1 MWSKLLAISLRAIN
15 WLASAN
21 SRVVWAVFKR
31 NFVSY
36 FSNPTGYLFICV
48 FVLLTTV
55 SAFWPNEFF
64 VANLANLDQ
73 LNKWLPFI
81 LLVFVPAIAM
91 AIWADERRQGTD
103 ELLLT
108 LPATDWE
115 IVLGKYLAAV
125 AIYTV
130 ALVFSGLCCYWVL
143 AFLGDPDG
151 GLFFSTYFGYW
162 LLGLAMLSVGMVA
175 SFLTSDLTIAYILG
189 AVFNMPLVFA
199 AYADTVVSGEW
210 ARILKF
216 WSYPEQLRDLTRGIF
231 SLASV
236 VYFLTIVVTMIYL
249 SMILIGRR
257 HWVIGRQ
264 SRVMNL
270 HFAVRVVGTVIVGLS
285 LTVILVNMPIR
296 LDLTSEKLNSLSPHT
311 LKLLRE
317 LNPERPVQIEAFIS
331 PQVPELY
338 VQTRLNLI
346 NTLREIDARGR
357 GKVQVRIWD
366 TERFSEEAAL
376 AEQRYKITPQRRITL
391 DRGAYTESHIFMGVA
406 FRCGLERVE
415 IPFIDRGIPVEYELV
430 RSLVTVTQQ
439 KRKRVGILRTDARLY
454 GQFDF
459 RTMTNPGNWPIIDE
473 LEKQYTVVEVDPSQ
487 PITERYDVLLA
498 VQPSTLGPQ
507 EMKNFIDAIKRG
519 QPTAIFEDP
528 FPAFAGSIPGTS
540 APRMPPGGPM
550 FMGGPMEKGDINE
563 LWRLLGIDIPPDQ
576 IIWQDYNPYP
586 KLAQLDREFVFVD
599 EACGATQPFHPVDEV
614 TAGLQH
620 LLFPFP
626 GAIFPLNVS
635 RLEFKPLVRTGDRTG
650 FTRYRDLLEMSLF
663 GSPTRLNPNRRHYPT
678 HTSYILAAHIRGRL
692 PLEELAGSGSKE
704 ADRGNSNGNGDD
716 AADAD
721 IGSGGTQDRPQ
732 SGQGAN
738 SSQKVADLGTREER
752 TGEQQPSQPQ
762 APQQAEIDVIV
773 VADLDMLHREFFRL
787 REEGDIPEAGIRFDF
802 DNVTFVLNIID
813 RLAGENRFLELR
825 KRRPKHR
832 TLVRIERVTEKARR
846 ESLAARERLIAEY
859 EKTREDEERK
869 LEERVKKLEEEF
881 KKRGDIPVQDVLI
894 RVAMAQKEGQRRL
907 EARLEQLRQK
917 RDAELNRIETDLNV
931 YIRRVQNTYKR
942 WAVAL
947 PPIPPL
953 IVGLAVFAYR
963 RWREYEGVEK
973 SRLRRQAFRA

>member
-1 MWSKLLAISLRAIN
+1 MQTLAKRVLWQISQWLKAIN
-15 WLASAN
+15 L
-21 SRVVWAVFKR
+21 RVLWAVFKR

-36 FSNPTGYLFICV
+36 FSSPTGYVFICV

-55 SAFWPNEFF
+55 AAFWPNEFF
-64 VANLANLDQ
+64 TANLANLDQ
-73 LNKWLPFI
+73 LNKWFAFI
-81 LLVFVPAIAM
+81 LLVFVPAITM

-125 AIYTV
+125 ATYT
-130 ALVFSGLCCYWVL
+130 LSLLFSGLCCYWVL
-143 AFLGDPDG
+143 AFLGDPDP
-151 GLFFSTYFGYW
+151 GLFWCTYFGYW
-162 LLGLAMLSVGMVA
+162 LLGLAMLAVGMVA
-175 SFLTSDLTIAYILG
+175 SFLTDNLTIAYILG
-189 AVFNMPLVFA
+189 AIFNMPLVFA
-199 AYADTVVSGEW
+199 AHADAVMGHQW
-210 ARILKF
+210 ARILRF
-216 WSYPEQLRDLTRGIF
+216 WSYEEQLRDFTRGIF
-231 SLASV
+231 SISGVL
-236 VYFLTIVVTMIYL
+236 YFLTIVVAMIYL
-249 SMILIGRR
+249 SMVLIGRR
-257 HWVIGRQ
+257 HWIIGRQ
-264 SRVMNL
+264 SRIMNL
-270 HFAVRVVGTVIVGLS
+270 HFGVRVFSLVVAGFS
-285 LTVILVNMPIR
+285 LTVLFTNVPIR
-296 LDLTSEKLNSLSPHT
+296 LDMTSERLNSLSPHT
-311 LKLLRE
+311 LRLLRE
-317 LNPERPVQIEAFIS
+317 IRPERPVQIEAFIS
-331 PQVPELY
+331 PQVPEAY

-346 NTLREIDARGR
+346 NTLREISARAR

-391 DRGAYTESHIFMGVA
+391 DRGAYVESHIFMGVA

-439 KRKRVGILRTDARLY
+439 KRKRVGVLRTDARLY

-459 RTMTNPGNWPIIDE
+459 RTMTNPGNWPIINE

-528 FPAFAGSIPGTS
+528 FPAFAGSVPGTS

-550 FMGGPMEKGDINE
+550 FMAGPMEKGDINE
-563 LWRLLGIDIPPDQ
+563 LWRLLGIDMVPDQ

-599 EACGATQPFHPVDEV
+599 EACGASQPFDPVDPV
-614 TAGLQH
+614 TSGLQH

-626 GAIFPLNVS
+626 GAIHPLNVS
-635 RLEFKPLVRTGDRTG
+635 RLEFRPLVRTGDRTG
-650 FTRYRDLLEMSLF
+650 FVRYRDLLEMSFF
-663 GSPTRLNPNRRHYPT
+663 GAPTRLNPNRRHYPT
-678 HTSYILAAHIRGRL
+678 HVSYILAAHIRGRV
-692 PLEELAGSGSKE
+692 PLEASADGATLGS
-704 ADRGNSNGNGDD
+704 DRANGNGDEGNGQN
-716 AADAD
+716 AGEG
-721 IGSGGTQDRPQ
+721 GSTGAGASSTGGENTP
-732 SGQGAN
+732 
-738 SSQKVADLGTREER
+738 KE
-752 TGEQQPSQPQ
+752 
-762 APQQAEIDVIV
+762 AEINVIV

-802 DNVTFVLNIID
+802 DNVTFVLNVID
-813 RLAGENRFLELR
+813 RLAGEDRFLELR

-832 TLVRIERVTEKARR
+832 TLVRIEKVTEKARR
-846 ESLAARERLIAEY
+846 DSLAAREKLIEEY
-859 EKTREDEERK
+859 EKMREEEERK
-869 LEERVKKLEEEF
+869 LQERVKKLEEEF
-881 KKRGDIPVQDVLI
+881 KKRGDIPIQDVLI
-894 RVAMAQKEGQRRL
+894 RVAMAQKEGERRL

-917 RDAELNRIETDLNV
+917 RDAEINRIETELNV
-931 YIRRVQNTYKR
+931 HIRRVQNMYKR

-953 IVGLAVFAYR
+953 LVGLAVFAYR